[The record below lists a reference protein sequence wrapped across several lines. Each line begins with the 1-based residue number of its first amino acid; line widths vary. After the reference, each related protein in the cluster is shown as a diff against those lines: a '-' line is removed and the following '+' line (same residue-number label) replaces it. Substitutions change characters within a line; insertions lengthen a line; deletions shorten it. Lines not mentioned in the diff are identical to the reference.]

1 MKLYNFYAAY
11 NELMTSYGIEL
22 TPDTFEEMG
31 MNAWERIGNRMM
43 TTKSVKLDIVDGIVT
58 LPCDV
63 DELEAITAD
72 NVEFKKSDTS
82 KDHWAMHQEYYTEQ
96 YIERTKGD
104 RDHLYTSGEFIKYDQ
119 IDTNTIKVYRKSGKV
134 NVLYKTTTLD
144 ENELPMINS
153 KEVNA
158 IAAYCAYADTF
169 KKGLMTRDGNMIN
182 LSQALE
188 QKWLKLCDHART
200 PINMS
205 QNDFDAIGD
214 VSRSWDRKTY
224 GHSYK
229 PIR

>member
-11 NELMTSYGIEL
+11 NELITSYGIEL
-22 TPDTFEEMG
+22 THDTFEEMG

-43 TTKSVKLDIVDGIVT
+43 ITKSVKLDIIDGIVT

-72 NVEFKKSDTS
+72 YVEFKKSDTS

-119 IDTNTIKVYRKSGKV
+119 IGINTIKVYRNSGKV

-188 QKWLKLCDHART
+188 
-200 PINMS
+200 
-205 QNDFDAIGD
+205 
-214 VSRSWDRKTY
+214 
-224 GHSYK
+224 
-229 PIR
+229 